1 MRIIFLKIILGVFI
15 FFTIAFIVWYS
26 NIGSENL
33 YYIEEADMYI
43 KTFPEREA
51 TIIAFSDKKINK
63 FSDTLDYIK
72 VYKGINYGTGVL
84 LDPNKKDLIYI
95 SGNSLIEKESH
106 LRKYKMEKR
115 IVGRGDTIYFEYKE
129 GGGYL
134 LKAPYIEIS
143 FSLYGA
149 TEKVSLKNRE
159 NIFYTKI
166 KPIK

>member
-1 MRIIFLKIILGVFI
+1 MRIIFLKIILWVFI

-26 NIGSENL
+26 NVGSENL

-43 KTFPEREA
+43 KTFPERET

-95 SGNSLIEKESH
+95 SGNSLIEEESH
-106 LRKYKMEKR
+106 LLNYKIGKEISLR
-115 IVGRGDTIYFEYKE
+115 DTAYFECKKE
-129 GGGYL
+129 GGYL